1 MIYTH
6 AAAALIAASIAAT
19 GAWQVQNWRYGAKE
33 TEREQQKL
41 VEVRQSAATAI
52 RQLDNV
58 LMAQNAGAARAIRL
72 RSDLDSARTELDR
85 LRIAL
90 RAMPMPRTETS
101 TSACPDRADPSREL
115 LAQCA
120 AELQDLAG
128 KADRHANDALMLQQ
142 AWPK

>member
-19 GAWQVQNWRYGAKE
+19 GAWQVQNWRFDAKE
-33 TEREQQKL
+33 KAHAEQKL
-41 VEVRQSAATAI
+41 VEVQQSAATAI

-58 LMAQNAGAARAIRL
+58 LVAQNAGAARAIRL

-90 RAMPMPRTETS
+90 RTLPTADPTTGTR
-101 TSACPDRADPSREL
+101 PDRADPAREL
-115 LAQCA
+115 LAACA
-120 AELQDLAG
+120 AELVEMG
-128 KADRHANDALMLQQ
+128 GIADRINSDRQTLID